1 MTYPSQRTILLV
13 TSTVCGACGMALEVS
28 AARLFAP
35 HYGTSTL
42 VWSSVIGV
50 VLLALSVGYYVGGR
64 LAEQR
69 TDMQLLQRIIL
80 GAGLFTLC
88 IPLLSGP
95 LLDLLR
101 LPGTSRASL
110 LNLSGGSLTA
120 TILLFG
126 FPTFLLGMISPYI
139 VSMLTKTYG
148 HVGNVSGQLLAV
160 STLGGLLGTFLP
172 NLLLIPLIGTTWT
185 ILSIGI
191 ALTLLGVPGIP
202 RNKLPATLIL
212 AALCIAAG
220 TQISIHPPMV
230 LAARDSAYQHIRI
243 IEPTPG
249 VRYMQFDSGFGIQSV
264 YDTTIDLK
272 TDTDA
277 PLSYYD
283 YAASVLASIH
293 PTPNRPY
300 KVLCIGLAGGTLPRT
315 LHAWYGSDAEI
326 TAVEIDPV
334 ATALAKQYMGLSDTP
349 LRIVHGDGRTIAT
362 HDTEQYDYIY
372 VDAYQ
377 NELQIPWQL
386 TTKEFWEVLQ
396 KRLAPGGVVGM
407 NIAAL
412 GQTHSELVE
421 SLARTQHAAFPFVYK
436 AALEERRNAS
446 NVLLAS
452 NQALRIEPHSAL
464 PPRGAYA
471 SEQLALKLTPVAPDA
486 TKPILT
492 DDKAP
497 IEWIMAK
504 DLYSD

>member
-1 MTYPSQRTILLV
+1 MTYPSQRTILLA
-13 TSTVCGACGMALEVS
+13 TSALCGASGMALEVS

-50 VLLALSVGYYVGGR
+50 VLLALSVGYYLGGK

-69 TDMQLLQRIIL
+69 TDLQFLQRIIL

-95 LLDLLR
+95 LLSLLS
-101 LPGTSRASL
+101 LPGASRASL
-110 LNLSGGSLTA
+110 LNLSGGSLAA

-126 FPTFLLGMISPYI
+126 FPTFLLGMVSPYI
-139 VSMLTKTYG
+139 VNMLTKAYG

-160 STLGGLLGTFLP
+160 STIGGLLGTFLP
-172 NLLLIPLIGTTWT
+172 NLLVIPLIGTSWT

-191 ALTLLGVPGIP
+191 LLTFLGLPGIP
-202 RNKLPATLIL
+202 RRKVPAALVL
-212 AALCIAAG
+212 AALCVTAG
-220 TQISIHPPMV
+220 SPGPVQPTSV
-230 LAARDSAYQHIRI
+230 LAAAESTYQHIRI
-243 IEPTPG
+243 VEPAPG
-249 VRYMQFDSGFGIQSV
+249 IRYMQFDSGFGFQSV
-264 YDTTIDLK
+264 YDQNLDLAH
-272 TDTDA
+272 DTEA
-277 PLSYYD
+277 PLTYYD
-283 YAASVLASIH
+283 YAASVLASI
-293 PTPNRPY
+293 PRPNGRPY

-315 LHAWYGSDAEI
+315 LHAWYGESVDI

-334 ATALAKQYMGLSDTP
+334 ATALAKQYMGLNDIP
-349 LRIVHGDGRTIAT
+349 LTIVHADGRTFAA
-362 HDTEQYDYIY
+362 HDTAQYDYIY

-386 TTKEFWEVLQ
+386 TTKEFWQIL
-396 KRLAPGGVVGM
+396 KNRLTPGGVVGM

-421 SLARTQHAAFPFVYK
+421 SLARTQRAVFPFVYK

-452 NQALRIEPHSAL
+452 NEALSVQPDNTL
-464 PPRGAYA
+464 PPRGTYTAQ
-471 SEQLALKLTPVAPDA
+471 QLALKLTPAAPDT

-497 IEWIMAK
+497 IEWIMAR
-504 DLYSD
+504 DLYSN

>member
-1 MTYPSQRTILLV
+1 
-13 TSTVCGACGMALEVS
+13 MALEVS

-50 VLLALSVGYYVGGR
+50 VLLALSVGYYLGGK

-69 TDMQLLQRIIL
+69 TDLQFLQRLIL

-95 LLDLLR
+95 LLSLLS
-101 LPGTSRASL
+101 LPGASRASL
-110 LNLSGGSLTA
+110 LNLSGGSLAA

-126 FPTFLLGMISPYI
+126 FPTFLLGMVSPYI
-139 VSMLTKTYG
+139 VNMLTKMYG

-160 STLGGLLGTFLP
+160 STIGGLLGTFLP
-172 NLLLIPLIGTTWT
+172 NLLLIPLVGTTWT

-191 ALTLLGVPGIP
+191 LLTLMGLPGIP
-202 RNKLPATLIL
+202 RRKTPATLLL
-212 AALCIAAG
+212 AALCIIAGLQGPARPASVRAA
-220 TQISIHPPMV
+220 
-230 LAARDSAYQHIRI
+230 AESAYQHIRI
-243 IEPTPG
+243 AEPAPG
-249 VRYMQFDSGFGIQSV
+249 IRYMQFDSGFGFQSV
-264 YDTTIDLK
+264 YDQNLDLAH
-272 TDTDA
+272 DTEA
-277 PLSYYD
+277 PLTYYD
-283 YAASVLASIH
+283 YAASVLASI
-293 PTPNRPY
+293 PRPDGRPY

-315 LHAWYGSDAEI
+315 LHVWYGSDVEI

-334 ATALAKQYMGLSDTP
+334 ATELAKQYMGLTDIP
-349 LRIVHGDGRTIAT
+349 LTIVHADGRTFAA
-362 HDTEQYDYIY
+362 HDTVQYDYIY

-386 TTKEFWEVLQ
+386 TTKEFWQIL
-396 KRLAPGGVVGM
+396 KHRLAPGGVVGM

-412 GQTHSELVE
+412 GQTRSELVD
-421 SLARTQHAAFPFVYK
+421 SLARTQHAVFPFVYN
-436 AALEERRNAS
+436 ATLEQRRNAS
-446 NVLLAS
+446 HLLVAS
-452 NQALRIEPHSAL
+452 HAAVNTSATHPL
-464 PPRGAYA
+464 PPRGTHAA
-471 SEQLALKLTPVAPDA
+471 AQLATKLTLTTADT

-504 DLYSD
+504 DLYSKAEQ